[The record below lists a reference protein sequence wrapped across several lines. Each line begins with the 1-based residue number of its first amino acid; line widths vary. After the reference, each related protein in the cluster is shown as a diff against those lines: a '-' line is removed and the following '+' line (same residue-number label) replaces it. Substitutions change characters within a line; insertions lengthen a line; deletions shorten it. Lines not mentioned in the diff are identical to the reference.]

1 MKKKVLLLLLFS
13 VVCAASSAEK
23 NEPEEAAQATQEP
36 VYEKKEIEYYEPA
49 QLSRP
54 LTEQEI
60 KLLRKPGLYSGEKYD
75 EALVNKQLDTLPD
88 DLTSEEYLDEMLYL
102 LAEDFHQEVETFV
115 NFDSTVAVDI
125 ERPDESVETP
135 DLKQTHY
142 AILMDASGSMRGE
155 VSGKVKMDAAKSAV
169 NEFTKNIPESSTLS
183 LTVYGHK
190 GTNQEK
196 DKPTSCAIQALG
208 WLFHGQV
215 GNTLFHT
222 LVSLF

>member
-1 MKKKVLLLLLFS
+1 M
-13 VVCAASSAEK
+13 
-23 NEPEEAAQATQEP
+23 
-36 VYEKKEIEYYEPA
+36 
-49 QLSRP
+49 
-54 LTEQEI
+54 
-60 KLLRKPGLYSGEKYD
+60 
-75 EALVNKQLDTLPD
+75 DTLPK
-88 DLTSEEYLDEMLYL
+88 DLTAEEYLDEMLYL

-135 DLKQTHY
+135 DFKQTHY

-155 VSGKVKMDAAKSAV
+155 VSGKVKMVAAKSAV

-196 DKPTSCAIQALG
+196 DKPTSCKGIETIYNGNYQEQSVTSEIDRIKPSGWTPISAALKSVAKDIPENAG
-208 WLFHGQV
+208 DV
-215 GNTLFHT
+215 VIY
-222 LVSLF
+222 LVSYGIETCGGDPFKEASNLAEDVDSCRCREWGIHLCEL